1 MKKTNQEKNQRVV
14 IQCSFSSEVVLTPT
28 ILAANPAM
36 QGQPTGIQPKPGMA
50 KSRSVGRTR
59 LLGGS
64 AVMGGGTRMALTHAG
79 SIVRPSDGV
88 ARVQILQATV
98 PLYGKACGGGPTIF
112 LPERSAGLR
121 PDALM
126 APGYGHRRSVH
137 TEQSYVCSSSCHE
150 VWTQNSMSGLLA
162 TAESGVASKH

>member
-14 IQCSFSSEVVLTPT
+14 IQCSFSSDVVLTPT
-28 ILAANPAM
+28 ILAANLLM

-64 AVMGGGTRMALTHAG
+64 AVMGGGIRMTLTLAD
-79 SIVRPSDGV
+79 SIVRSSDGV
-88 ARVQILQATV
+88 VPVQILQATV
-98 PLYGKACGGGPTIF
+98 LLYGKACRGGSTIF
-112 LPERSAGLR
+112 IPEQSADVR
-121 PDALM
+121 PGAVVR
-126 APGYGHRRSVH
+126 PGYGHRRSVH

-150 VWTQNSMSGLLA
+150 VWIQDSMSGLLA
-162 TAESGVASKH
+162 TSESVVASKH